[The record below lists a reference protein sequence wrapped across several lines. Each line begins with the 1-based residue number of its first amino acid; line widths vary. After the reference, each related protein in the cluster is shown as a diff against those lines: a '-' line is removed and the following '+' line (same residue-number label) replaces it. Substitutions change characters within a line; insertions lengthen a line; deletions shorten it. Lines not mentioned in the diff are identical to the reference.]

1 LFDSA
6 GSAGNLIPHTLSHGT
21 YKRLKKKPYD
31 LSQGGKIWDI
41 FNWAGWPQLSST
53 V

>member
-21 YKRLKKKPYD
+21 YKRLKKNLTISPKVEKYE
-31 LSQGGKIWDI
+31 I
-41 FNWAGWPQLSST
+41 FLIELVGPSSAAL
-53 V
+53 